1 MLILDEHSGSR
12 SVSELCVSVKPKW
25 KYCSWKVKRFSSWI
39 DQCGWSLWCNEG
51 CKWLFCL
58 LTEGSNSACVCS
70 CGWSLWCNE
79 GRKLLFCLL
88 TEGSNSTCV
97 CSVSSCSYVMKDC
110 WLREVTLHV
119 FAGGS
124 SCSWSLWCN
133 ERYRWLFSVCWLR
146 EVILHVF
153 AGGSSCGWSL
163 WCNEGRKWLFS
174 VCWLR
179 EVTLHAFAGVRA
191 EPRGSA
197 DAWLH
202 AFSPSGLCYLF
213 PWKHRPGYFN
223 TGKLFAFI
231 LYRDTDLD
239 ILT

>member
-110 WLREVTLHV
+110 WLREVTLH
-119 FAGGS
+119 
-124 SCSWSLWCN
+124 
-133 ERYRWLFSVCWLR
+133 
-146 EVILHVF
+146 
-153 AGGSSCGWSL
+153 
-163 WCNEGRKWLFS
+163 
-174 VCWLR
+174 
-179 EVTLHAFAGVRA
+179 AFAGVRA

>member
-1 MLILDEHSGSR
+1 MSALGRVLFQSCVYQSNFSGSTVAGR
-12 SVSELCVSVKPKW
+12 WSDFPPEFCCSCEQLC
-25 KYCSWKVKRFSSWI
+25 
-39 DQCGWSLWCNEG
+39 WSLWWNEG

-58 LTEGSNSACVCS
+58 LTEGSNSACVCRWEQL
-70 CGWSLWCNE
+70 CWSLWCNE

-110 WLREVTLHV
+110 WLREVTLH
-119 FAGGS
+119 
-124 SCSWSLWCN
+124 
-133 ERYRWLFSVCWLR
+133 
-146 EVILHVF
+146 
-153 AGGSSCGWSL
+153 
-163 WCNEGRKWLFS
+163 
-174 VCWLR
+174 
-179 EVTLHAFAGVRA
+179 AFAGVRA

-213 PWKHRPGYFN
+213 PWRHRPGYFN

>member
-1 MLILDEHSGSR
+1 MSALGLVLFQSCVYQSNLSESTVAGRWSDFAPGLI
-12 SVSELCVSVKPKW
+12 SVV
-25 KYCSWKVKRFSSWI
+25 
-39 DQCGWSLWCNEG
+39 DHCG
-51 CKWLFCL
+51 
-58 LTEGSNSACVCS
+58 
-70 CGWSLWCNE
+70 
-79 GRKLLFCLL
+79 
-88 TEGSNSTCV
+88 
-97 CSVSSCSYVMKDC
+97 VMKDASGYFVCWLREVTLHVFAVVVDHCGVMKDASCYFVC

-124 SCSWSLWCN
+124 SCSWWLWCN

-163 WCNEGRKWLFS
+163 WCNEGRKWLFC

-179 EVTLHAFAGVRA
+179 EVTLHVFAGVRA

-213 PWKHRPGYFN
+213 PWRHRPGYFN